1 MAHDFNNLLTTIVG
15 AAELLGEVPTLADDD
30 REDVATIV
38 RSVERATH
46 LTRQLAALSRPRVP
60 HPDLWDVGQVISELR
75 RTLARLLGQDVAL
88 EITVD
93 PAPAFVYLDRAQ
105 LEQLVIN
112 LALVA
117 RDAMPTGGALR
128 IATGPHDG
136 LPSGEVAR
144 GAPSPMVAPA
154 GLVAIVVADTGV
166 GMTPDHQRRLLEP
179 HAAAEL
185 PSTVGLGLP
194 VVGYIVEALG
204 GAVAVASTPGEGTT
218 VTVVLPLSPKV
229 EEPGREASPAAEM
242 RGGPRQVLLL
252 VEDDP
257 AVRLT
262 VSRMLKSR
270 HFDVLACATP
280 AEARA
285 IAAREGGRIDLVLSD
300 IVMPQMSGLE
310 LLALLRDAGVT
321 APAAFMSGYAGHDVV
336 DRLALDGATTLLQ
349 KPFTREQLV
358 AVIDRIAQGGA
369 PGEDRG
375 DGA

>member
-1 MAHDFNNLLTTIVG
+1 
-15 AAELLGEVPTLADDD
+15 
-30 REDVATIV
+30 
-38 RSVERATH
+38 
-46 LTRQLAALSRPRVP
+46 
-60 HPDLWDVGQVISELR
+60 
-75 RTLARLLGQDVAL
+75 
-88 EITVD
+88 
-93 PAPAFVYLDRAQ
+93 
-105 LEQLVIN
+105 
-112 LALVA
+112 
-117 RDAMPTGGALR
+117 
-128 IATGPHDG
+128 
-136 LPSGEVAR
+136 
-144 GAPSPMVAPA
+144 
-154 GLVAIVVADTGV
+154 
-166 GMTPDHQRRLLEP
+166 
-179 HAAAEL
+179 
-185 PSTVGLGLP
+185 
-194 VVGYIVEALG
+194 VGYIVEALG